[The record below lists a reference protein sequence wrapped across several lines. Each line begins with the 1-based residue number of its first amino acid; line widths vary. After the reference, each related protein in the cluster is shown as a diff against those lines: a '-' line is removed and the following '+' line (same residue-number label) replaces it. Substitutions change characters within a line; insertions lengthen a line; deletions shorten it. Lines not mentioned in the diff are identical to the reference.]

1 MPDPTLQELLQELQQ
16 QAQPSANHQALIQAL
31 KNYNDKT
38 AGFRETRGRG
48 QLPLVT
54 DKDKTAL
61 MALHKAIR
69 DAAEPVLED
78 GNEPAPLREIV
89 RKITGLAAGNY
100 NALQEYDPK
109 KPKTL
114 ASLEEDVRAL
124 TLHQGDVLLGG
135 ADALGGAQS
144 ERAPLSFLDGKGN
157 RVSGVFT
164 KKKTLDPEQLFRE
177 AVDKLQKDVFYRFSK
192 DREALDWM
200 KENFCR
206 NVKRA
211 YDIKKAMPDEY
222 DPAQET
228 NTAMA
233 ALLQKTAGVGE
244 DGEIA
249 TSSKRLMELGAEIMR
264 LGSYPGQPLSK
275 EAWKALAKN
284 MSPMVV
290 PVLTGSGVAKIPF
303 GGRVDQRN
311 SAMSTVADLL
321 GMPNVI
327 ARAKPMRIIDRDG
340 TVIEGTFMEAAK
352 GMDPRN
358 LPPEA
363 RNLRQDC
370 DVNTN
375 GKGFKDLANLQI
387 LDYICGNNDR
397 HEENIFYQFDK
408 NGKFCGVQGIDN
420 DSAFGTLDVSKET
433 RNKLGRNYKFLTN
446 LGNMK
451 VIPADTAKRVQALDE
466 NTLKY
471 ALRGYGL
478 SEAELQAA
486 GKRLRDLQAHLKKSL
501 DLARDSKL
509 AGDRKTMLH
518 VLSDSD
524 FKKCSFKK
532 LGGEAYDFDRG
543 IGNTFNFAGDMVK
556 SLPQRVEQQ
565 EKEFKRIE
573 DAVEVGMDNRAERHV
588 PGRERVKGSNL
599 ETLLNKRTWSL
610 WTSPNYEKME
620 TAVKEYVRCYK
631 AVEDRLNRT
640 NDEELKRRS
649 DYRHEKEAVVSERD
663 LERMREASEKM
674 RQAAVTYLEGKMPDF
689 NEYGD
694 LDGAVDYPRGASDYT
709 KRRIDAAIQ
718 VLKVAKQ
725 GCEIKPVERQ
735 TAQDNLRQAEAA
747 QQKRQRERSPEGII
761 EPAQGGH
768 AVGS

>member
-1 MPDPTLQELLQELQQ
+1 
-16 QAQPSANHQALIQAL
+16 
-31 KNYNDKT
+31 
-38 AGFRETRGRG
+38 
-48 QLPLVT
+48 
-54 DKDKTAL
+54 
-61 MALHKAIR
+61 
-69 DAAEPVLED
+69 
-78 GNEPAPLREIV
+78 
-89 RKITGLAAGNY
+89 
-100 NALQEYDPK
+100 
-109 KPKTL
+109 
-114 ASLEEDVRAL
+114 
-124 TLHQGDVLLGG
+124 
-135 ADALGGAQS
+135 
-144 ERAPLSFLDGKGN
+144 
-157 RVSGVFT
+157 
-164 KKKTLDPEQLFRE
+164 
-177 AVDKLQKDVFYRFSK
+177 
-192 DREALDWM
+192 M
-200 KENFCR
+200 KENFCK
-206 NVKRA
+206 NAKRA
-211 YDIKKAMPDEY
+211 YEVDRAMPDEY
-222 DPAQET
+222 DPAQEI

-233 ALLQKTAGVGE
+233 TLLKKTMGIDGN
-244 DGEIA
+244 GEIV
-249 TSSKRLMELGAEIMR
+249 TNPERLAEIGADIMWKGR
-264 LGSYPGQPLSK
+264 YNGPPLSK
-275 EAWKALAKN
+275 EAWRALAKN

-290 PVLTGSGVAKIPF
+290 PVLTGSSVAKIPF
-303 GGRVDQRN
+303 GGRVDHRN

-327 ARAKPMRIIDRDG
+327 ARAKPMKIIDRDG

-363 RNLRQDC
+363 RNLKETC

-397 HEENIFYQFDK
+397 HEENILYQFDK

-420 DSAFGTLDVSKET
+420 DSALGALDIDQET
-433 RNKLGRNYKFLTN
+433 NHDRSRNYKFLTN

-451 VIPADTAKRVQALDE
+451 VIPADTAKRIQALDE

-478 SEAELQAA
+478 SEQELQAA
-486 GKRLRDLQAHLKKSL
+486 GKRLKDLQAHLKRSIE
-501 DLARDSKL
+501 LANNPKL
-509 AGDRKTMLH
+509 EGDRKTMLH
-518 VLSDSD
+518 VMSDSE
-524 FKKCSFKK
+524 FKKCTFKK
-532 LGGEAYDFDRG
+532 LAGKKYDFNTG
-543 IGNTFNFAGDMVK
+543 KGNIFNFTGDMVK

-599 ETLLNKRTWSL
+599 ETILNKRTWSL
-610 WTSPNYEKME
+610 WTSPNYVNMQN
-620 TAVKEYVRCYK
+620 AVKEYVRCYK

-649 DYRHEKEAVVSERD
+649 DYRHEKDAVVSERD

-689 NEYGD
+689 NEFGD
-694 LDGAVDYPRGASDYT
+694 LDGAVDYPGGASDYT

-725 GCEIKPVERQ
+725 GSEIKPVERQ

-761 EPAQGGH
+761 EPAQGGPV
-768 AVGS
+768 AGG